1 MKGKSTMISLDKEQI
16 DTLKKAKVVIDFIL
30 EHENITYGPKPNEE
44 THDKPTESMSWERYP
59 IILKIFDHPQNAT
72 ISDLNKAS
80 WAIRQ
85 HGFGWD
91 DIHDFYEMCW
101 RNGVPIKL
109 VQSSC
114 NYQRKHLF
122 ADDKKKNE
130 LFS

>member
-30 EHENITYGPKPNEE
+30 E
-44 THDKPTESMSWERYP
+44 
-59 IILKIFDHPQNAT
+59 
-72 ISDLNKAS
+72 
-80 WAIRQ
+80 

-130 LFS
+130 LF